1 MAERTFGWVQEAYTI
16 SNLKNV
22 VRVFVLDSTINKL
35 LREDKI
41 PRLIS
46 DEYHK
51 DEMIKLLSMDK
62 MEIPYTL
69 LKGKGTPKGFTRTNA
84 PCSGIIQAVLPGQ
97 RKEYQSDWPA
107 DSFLRWAVSI
117 GFLIIIVRRILVVS
131 ASLEINMPFQLM
143 AVRRKRKY

>member
-41 PRLIS
+41 SRLIS

-51 DEMIKLLSMDK
+51 DEMIKLLSMGK

-69 LKGKGTPKGFTRTNA
+69 LKGKDTP
-84 PCSGIIQAVLPGQ
+84 
-97 RKEYQSDWPA
+97 
-107 DSFLRWAVSI
+107 LRSEEKKKQH
-117 GFLIIIVRRILVVS
+117 LENILV
-131 ASLEINMPFQLM
+131 LEKKIKNHSHF
-143 AVRRKRKY
+143 